1 METMTLSMGKGEME
15 LPGKYLGELREAN
28 EILSDVEALRGRME
42 EEGYLLIRGLYERE
56 RVLEAR
62 RQLVEVLAHEGA
74 LDPDHPPMEA
84 VVAPGQRGGFRGGA
98 HDPTHLP
105 AFRSLVESQP
115 LI

>member
-28 EILSDVEALRGRME
+28 EILSNVEALQGRMK

-74 LDPDHPPMEA
+74 LDPDQPPMEA
-84 VVAPGQRGGFRGGA
+84 GGGPGQHGGFGGGRQCRKQSA
-98 HDPTHLP
+98 
-105 AFRSLVESQP
+105 AFR
-115 LI
+115 